1 MGILYQRRNEYMI
14 INGWY
19 GKCHDDEGDLVNS
32 DDCLDFDLI
41 SAETI

>member
-1 MGILYQRRNEYMI
+1 MI

-41 SAETI
+41 SAGNNIKARILDSR